1 MVRYLVAY
9 VAVLAAFL
17 AVDMVWLLAIAR
29 EFYRSRL
36 AALMAPEPQLA
47 PAAAFYVL
55 FALGLVIFAV
65 SPALRDGSWRAA
77 LINGLMFGF
86 FAYATYD
93 LTNLAT
99 LRDWSLSLSLVD
111 MVWGAVLSG
120 ICATT
125 GYFAA
130 SAVQG

>member
-9 VAVLAAFL
+9 AAVLVAFL
-17 AVDMVWLLAIAR
+17 AIDMVWLLVVAR

-36 AALMAPEPQLA
+36 GALMAPSPLLA
-47 PAAAFYVL
+47 PAAAFYGL

-65 SPALRDGSWRAA
+65 APALREASWRAA
-77 LINGLMFGF
+77 LSNGLMFGF

-99 LRDWSLSLSLVD
+99 LRDWSQSLSLVD
-111 MVWGAVLSG
+111 MIWGAVLSG
-120 ICATT
+120 TCATI

-130 SAVQG
+130 SESQA

>member
-9 VAVLAAFL
+9 AAVLVAFL
-17 AVDMVWLLAIAR
+17 AIDMVWLLLVAR

-36 AALMAPEPQLA
+36 GALMAPEPQLA
-47 PAAAFYVL
+47 PAAAFYAL

-65 SPALRDGSWRAA
+65 SPAMREGSWRAA
-77 LINGLMFGF
+77 LTNGLMFGF

-99 LRDWSLSLSLVD
+99 LRDWSQSLSIVD
-111 MVWGAVLSG
+111 MVWGATLSG
-120 ICATT
+120 VCATI

-130 SAVQG
+130 SAIQA